1 MKKILSLLI
10 AGLLLTSLVACND
23 KTTTNDAEKND
34 ETVVKDYIE
43 DAAKTG
49 KFEYELNDEG
59 DYEITKYEP
68 TTVAQVDLVLPHE
81 ANGRDI
87 VGIADGVF
95 KSSTTIKSVTIPAT
109 YEYIGDAAFADCDL
123 LTAVILPESITSI
136 GASVFNGCDSLKTIT
151 LSSKITEIPEFAFNN
166 CKALT
171 AINLANVKSIQRGA
185 FANCSELVSVIV
197 SNKIEYA
204 TKTAFAGCSKLVYN
218 KDGGLCYLG
227 DATNK
232 NVLLVQPESLTV
244 TNCTVNANTKV
255 VADSAFLNC
264 KDLKTINLSPS
275 IKVINGTAFENCS
288 ELKYNVIENGCYL
301 GNEANPCMVLIK
313 LEMPN
318 VEDFTLDAAT
328 KIITATAFAEAINLE
343 DIGYD
348 ATQAYW
354 NAIIKA
360 AEWNHKLALNITCTD
375 GLIELNSDGLVEV
388 DN

>member
-23 KTTTNDAEKND
+23 KTTTDEKESND

-49 KFEYELNDEG
+49 KFEYDLIDGN
-59 DYEITKYEP
+59 YVITSYQP
-68 TTVAQVDLVLPHE
+68 TTTAEVDLVLPHE
-81 ANGRDI
+81 INGRDI

-95 KSSTTIKSVTIPAT
+95 QGSTTIKNVTIPAT

-123 LTAVILPESITSI
+123 LTTVVIPESVTSI
-136 GASVFNGCDSLKTIT
+136 GENIFDGCDSLKTIT
-151 LSSKITEIPEFAFNN
+151 LSSKITEIPKFAFNK
-166 CKALT
+166 CKSLT
-171 AINLANVKSIQRGA
+171 AINLANVESIQRGA
-185 FANCSELVSVIV
+185 FQDCSELTSVIV
-197 SNKIEYA
+197 SNKLEYA
-204 TKTAFAGCSKLVYN
+204 TQTAFAGCSKLVYN

-232 NVLLVQPESLTV
+232 NILLVKPESLNI
-244 TNCTVNANTKV
+244 TNCAVNANTKV

-264 KDLKTINLSPS
+264 EALKTISLSPS
-275 IKVINGTAFENCS
+275 IEVINGTAFENCP

-318 VEDFTLDAAT
+318 VEDFTLDAAV

-360 AEWNHKLALNITCTD
+360 DEWNHRLALNINCKD
-375 GLIELNSDGLVEV
+375 GLIELNKDGLVEI
-388 DN
+388 DD